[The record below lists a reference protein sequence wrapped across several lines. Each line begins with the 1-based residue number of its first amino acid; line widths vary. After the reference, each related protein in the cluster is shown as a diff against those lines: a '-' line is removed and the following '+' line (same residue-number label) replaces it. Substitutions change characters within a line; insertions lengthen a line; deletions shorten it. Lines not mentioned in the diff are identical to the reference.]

1 MAMDGLA
8 LCAVTKELQ
17 KLIGSKIDKVQQP
30 EKDMLLLTVR
40 GQGETQRLL
49 LCSHAENGRVQL
61 TAKTYENPDNPP
73 AFCMLL
79 RRRLIGGRIISIR
92 QADNLE
98 RILYLEI
105 AARDELQD
113 AVALTFVIE
122 LMGKHANMLLLD
134 GEGIIIDCIRRVSA
148 ASPDDA
154 ARILLPGFA
163 YLPAP
168 AQDKRPLLDASKTEL
183 AILLD
188 TEDPARKLS
197 EVYSGLARQSAK
209 ALLSVCQNAD
219 ALNAMLNRF
228 KAGEFFPVQS
238 GQGVLPFSS
247 GNGAIAF
254 TSMSSAYDA
263 FYETRDRQVHMQ
275 RHSSSLRR
283 VSEQALKRARNRQNV
298 YFEAMQ
304 NSAAS
309 EINRLSGEWILAN
322 LHRIRPGDTQ
332 ITVENY
338 YVDPPIPT
346 TIPLD
351 PRLSA
356 NENAQ
361 RYFKQYKKAKAAH
374 KFAETQMASVAEEI
388 AYLEG
393 QLQNIAMAETVPELD
408 EIREE
413 LIRERY
419 IRPDKKSVKKPP
431 RHAATEPLRFVSS
444 EGIVILVGKNNRQ
457 NEQLT
462 LRDAKPNNLFLHAR
476 NLPGSHV
483 IVDYPGPPPE
493 ATLREA
499 AMLAAYYSAA
509 RQSGSVPVDYV
520 ERRQV
525 KKPAGARAGLVVY
538 SSNRTIYVT
547 PDAAIVA
554 GLKR

>member
-8 LCAVTKELQ
+8 LCALTKELQ
-17 KLIGSKIDKVQQP
+17 KLIGGKIDKVQQP
-30 EKDMLLLTVR
+30 EKDMLLFTVR
-40 GQGETQRLL
+40 GQGETLRLL

-61 TAKTYENPDNPP
+61 TTKAYENPDSPP

-79 RRRLIGGRIISIR
+79 RRRLIGGRIVAIR

-134 GEGIIIDCIRRVSA
+134 GEGVIIDCIRRVSA
-148 ASPDDA
+148 ANASDA
-154 ARILLPGFA
+154 ARILLPGFR
-163 YLPAP
+163 YQPAP
-168 AQDKRPLLDASKTEL
+168 AQDKRPLFGAAKTEL
-183 AILLD
+183 AILLEAD
-188 TEDPARKLS
+188 EPARRLS
-197 EVYSGLARQSAK
+197 EMYSGLSRQSAK
-209 ALLSVCQNAD
+209 ALLSVCQND
-219 ALNAMLNRF
+219 ESLYAMLGRF
-228 KAGEFFPVQS
+228 QAGDFAPSMSEQC
-238 GQGVLPFSS
+238 VLPFSPGTGS
-247 GNGAIAF
+247 KVFA
-254 TSMSSAYDA
+254 SMSGAYDA
-263 FYETRDRQVHMQ
+263 FYDTRDRQVHMQ

-298 YFEAMQ
+298 HFEAMQ

-309 EINRLSGEWILAN
+309 EQSRLFGEWILAN

-332 ITVENY
+332 IIVENY
-338 YVDPPIPT
+338 YTDPPSSAVV
-346 TIPLD
+346 PLD

-361 RYFKQYKKAKAAH
+361 RYFKQYKKAKTAH
-374 KFAETQMASVAEEI
+374 TFAETQMASVAEEI

-413 LIRERY
+413 LVRERY
-419 IRPDKKSVKKPP
+419 IRPDRKPAKKMP

-444 EGIVILVGKNNRQ
+444 DGITIRVGKNNRQ

-462 LRDAKPNNLFLHAR
+462 LRDAKPDNLFLHAKSM
-476 NLPGSHV
+476 PGSHV
-483 IVDYPGPPPE
+483 IIDFSGEPPE
-493 ATLREA
+493 TTLREA
-499 AMLAAYYSAA
+499 AMLAAYYSTA
-509 RQSGSVPVDYV
+509 RQSGSVPVDYTA
-520 ERRQV
+520 RRHV
-525 KKPAGARAGLVVY
+525 KKPPGGRAGLVVY
-538 SSNRTIYVT
+538 ATNRTIYVT
-547 PDAAIVA
+547 PDASMIAK
-554 GLKR
+554 LKK